1 MYVVINKFKDL
12 KDNHLYEKDAIYPY
26 KKKKVDQ
33 ERLDELMGSNNKLKK
48 SLIKEASIDELTD
61 SQLIEYA
68 TIEGIDLRSYILD
81 VVNTTELEKLK
92 KKAKKLKIDFNDDIT
107 LEELTSLIAEK
118 ESSEEQ

>member
-12 KDNHLYEKDAIYPY
+12 KDNHLYEKDSIYPY

-33 ERLDELMGSNNKLKK
+33 ERLDELMGSDNKLKK
-48 SLIKEASIDELTD
+48 SLIKEANIGDLTD

-68 TIEGIDLRSYILD
+68 TIEGIDLRSYILN

-92 KKAKKLKIDFNDDIT
+92 KKAKKLKIEFNDDIT
-107 LEELTSLIAEK
+107 LEELTSLIVEK
-118 ESSEEQ
+118 ESSEE

>member
-33 ERLDELMGSNNKLKK
+33 ERLDELMGSDNKLKK
-48 SLIKEASIDELTD
+48 SLIKEANIGDLTD

-68 TIEGIDLRSYILD
+68 TIEGIDLRSYILN

-118 ESSEEQ
+118 ESSEE

>member
-92 KKAKKLKIDFNDDIT
+92 KKAKKLKIEFNDDIT
-107 LEELTSLIAEK
+107 LEELTSLIVEK
-118 ESSEEQ
+118 ESSEE

>member
-33 ERLDELMGSNNKLKK
+33 ERLDELMGSDNKLKK
-48 SLIKEASIDELTD
+48 SLIKEANIDDLTD

-68 TIEGIDLRSYILD
+68 TIEEIDLRSYILD
-81 VVNTTELEKLK
+81 AVNTTELEKLK
-92 KKAKKLKIDFNDDIT
+92 KKAKKLKIDFNDDVT

-118 ESSEEQ
+118 ESSEE